1 MMLNIK
7 CDLPTH
13 FQKTKKDP
21 RMKVNE
27 TKSRRMK
34 VSDKVSYVGL
44 LLEEITRRGV
54 ECKSVQRQ
62 ETQRRCKL
70 EEESWLQKTM
80 LEKRPKSWRCQET
93 KLKVCSKSPSSE
105 GCSEWFTSENQDS
118 DLKKFMNG
126 DA

>member
-21 RMKVNE
+21 RMKV
-27 TKSRRMK
+27 
-34 VSDKVSYVGL
+34 SDKVSYVGL
-44 LLEEITRRGV
+44 LLEEITRRSV